1 MKKIL
6 LTLLAFLL
14 LSGVALAQQS
24 DNIENDLV
32 IDTNTSETSSQYFN
46 IELKKGVQNPITKKI
61 PFKIV
66 ITPKINSSKTQIL
79 WNVPT
84 VFTVTK
90 NHSEFVSLIRDQTY
104 TYSAL
109 LKPNKE
115 GSYNIS
121 VNVVSWQTDSNKS
134 NSADTNITL
143 NKSLIVSPI
152 ETMYI
157 VYILLIVLLVAG
169 IAALIIFLLSKGIK
183 LLVKKAKVWFTPPY

>member
-157 VYILLIVLLVAG
+157 VYIFLIVLLVAG
-169 IAALIIFLLSKGIK
+169 IATLIIFLLSKGIK
-183 LLVKKAKVWFTPPY
+183 LLVKKAKIWFTPPY